1 MLHKRVTISTGY
13 TLRQMNGVSKGVQK
27 WAPFVFKEI
36 SLLAALEK
44 EIALKVIQLE
54 P

>member
-1 MLHKRVTISTGY
+1 MS
-13 TLRQMNGVSKGVQK
+13 QMNSILKGVQK
-27 WAPFVFKEI
+27 WTPFVFKEV